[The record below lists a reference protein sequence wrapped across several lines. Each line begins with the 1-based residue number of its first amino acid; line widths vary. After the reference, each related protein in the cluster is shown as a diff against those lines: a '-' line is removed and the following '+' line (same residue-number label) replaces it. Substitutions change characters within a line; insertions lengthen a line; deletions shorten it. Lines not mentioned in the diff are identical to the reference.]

1 MDRIAAVVGDSV
13 ITLTQIQERIFQLQ
27 YQGQEIPTEP
37 SAMARLQR
45 DILDQ
50 MLGEQ
55 LIVQAALRDSTIMVD
70 EAELDDMVSQD
81 IQQRSS
87 SFEGGSRAFQLALGE
102 QGWTLASYREFVR
115 GQARQ
120 QRLYQQY
127 LAKRSRD
134 LAGIIVEESEIRE
147 FFEAQKDRMGQRPP
161 SVEFTQI
168 VVLSSPSDSSKEVAR
183 TEAERVRQMAVA
195 GEDFEDLAR
204 RFSQDPGSK
213 DEGGDL
219 GWFRRGAMVEE
230 FEAAA
235 FALRI
240 NEISEPV
247 ESAFGFHII
256 KVERRRAGEA
266 RARHILISAQLS
278 ESDKALAR
286 ERAEE
291 LRTRLEAGEGFV
303 ALREEF
309 GDPDSPDTLEVPFD
323 RLRDLPPGFAEPLL
337 RSEAGQVIGPVE
349 FETQGAPRFAV
360 VKVLEVREGG
370 EYSFEDIRG
379 QILDRLQQDKLLE
392 NILEELRSKTYV
404 QIRI

>member
-1 MDRIAAVVGDSV
+1 
-13 ITLTQIQERIFQLQ
+13 
-27 YQGQEIPTEP
+27 
-37 SAMARLQR
+37 MARLQR

-55 LIVQAALRDSTIMVD
+55 LIVQAALKDSTILVD
-70 EAELDDMVSQD
+70 ELELDDMVSQD

-87 SFEGGSRAFQLALGE
+87 SFEGGSGAFQQALEE

-147 FFEAQKDRMGQRPP
+147 FFEAQKDRMGERPP

-168 VVLSSPSDSSKEVAR
+168 VVLSSPSDSSKELAR
-183 TEAERVRQMAVA
+183 IEAERVRQLAVE

-240 NEISEPV
+240 NEISQPV

-256 KVERRRAGEA
+256 K
-266 RARHILISAQLS
+266 
-278 ESDKALAR
+278 
-286 ERAEE
+286 
-291 LRTRLEAGEGFV
+291 RT
-303 ALREEF
+303 
-309 GDPDSPDTLEVPFD
+309 
-323 RLRDLPPGFAEPLL
+323 
-337 RSEAGQVIGPVE
+337 
-349 FETQGAPRFAV
+349 
-360 VKVLEVREGG
+360 K
-370 EYSFEDIRG
+370 
-379 QILDRLQQDKLLE
+379 
-392 NILEELRSKTYV
+392 
-404 QIRI
+404 